1 MNEKCK
7 RYRDC
12 TLLLRYTEDEKSY
25 IVNSANKRKM
35 SVSNYILETILQSK
49 KSRAEEFVPLLRL
62 LRDINKIISNVAFDY
77 ESNGEVTFAL
87 YEIQNMQI
95 ELLQQV
101 HKLQKTDQRE
111 Y

>member
-12 TLLLRYTEDEKSY
+12 TLLLRYTEDEKLY

-49 KSRAEEFVPLLRL
+49 KSRAEDFVPLLRL

-77 ESNGEVTFAL
+77 ESNGEGAFAL
-87 YEIQNMQI
+87 CEIKNLQK
-95 ELLQQV
+95 ELLKQI
-101 HKLQKTDQRE
+101 HKLQGINQQGD
-111 Y
+111 

>member
-25 IVNSANKRKM
+25 IVNSANKRKI

-49 KSRAEEFVPLLRL
+49 KSRAAEFVPLLRL

-77 ESNGEVTFAL
+77 ESNDEVTFAL
-87 YEIQNMQI
+87 CEIKNLQI
-95 ELLQQV
+95 ELLKQI
-101 HKLQKTDQRE
+101 HKLQGINQQGD
-111 Y
+111 

>member
-49 KSRAEEFVPLLRL
+49 KSRAEDFVPLLRL

-77 ESNGEVTFAL
+77 ELTGEGAFAL
-87 YEIQNMQI
+87 REIKNIQK
-95 ELLQQV
+95 ELLQQI

-111 Y
+111 H

>member
-1 MNEKCK
+1 
-7 RYRDC
+7 
-12 TLLLRYTEDEKSY
+12 
-25 IVNSANKRKM
+25 M

-49 KSRAEEFVPLLRL
+49 KSRAEDFVPLLRL

-77 ESNGEVTFAL
+77 ESNDEVTFAL